1 VPELLSLAEDI
12 RGTPANWINH
22 RGIEIGAPGHRL
34 ARINVTRINVARI
47 NVALINVALINVA
60 SSTVLCGAAV
70 RSLDC

>member
-1 VPELLSLAEDI
+1 LPELLSLAKDI
-12 RGTPANWINH
+12 RGTPANWVDH
-22 RGIEIGAPGHRL
+22 RGIEIGAPEHRL
-34 ARINVTRINVARI
+34 ARINVARI